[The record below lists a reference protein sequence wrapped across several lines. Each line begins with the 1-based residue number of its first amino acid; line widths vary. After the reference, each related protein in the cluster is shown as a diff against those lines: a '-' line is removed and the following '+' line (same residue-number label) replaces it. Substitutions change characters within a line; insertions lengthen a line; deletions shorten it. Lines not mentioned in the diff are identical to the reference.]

1 MSPQAKEKI
10 RALRAYSE
18 KYSQSKVM
26 TKVSAWNMFGM
37 TLANLDTI
45 RMSAGNFD

>member
-1 MSPQAKEKI
+1 MSLQAKEKI
-10 RALRAYSE
+10 KALRAYSE
-18 KYSQSKVM
+18 KYFQLKVT
-26 TKVSAWNMFGM
+26 TKVSAWNMCGM